1 MTPEQSIGKSIEKT
15 HQAIVEAL
23 FAIID
28 GINEERKKENQ

>member
-1 MTPEQSIGKSIEKT
+1 MTPEQYIEKT

-28 GINEERKKENQ
+28 AINEERNKENK

>member
-1 MTPEQSIGKSIEKT
+1 MTPEQYIEKT

-28 GINEERKKENQ
+28 VINEERKNQNK